1 MKKLILIFAVF
12 QAASFSLWAQTSADD
27 AGKLKQINQEVIAK
41 YKEGDYNDALKV
53 ARQSLDLTIKIFGAE
68 SLETATSYKNLGEIY
83 LAKKKYD
90 EATENLQKSLVIYQ
104 QNPKQNA
111 DKIAGNLER
120 MGIAFTLDGKEKQGA
135 EVLSNS
141 VTAAE
146 NVFGKDSQ
154 ELLPYLKTLSE
165 FYVYIR
171 KLDEAQPIFTRR
183 YLISSKYF
191 EPESKELQKIV
202 DDFLCHTYQNLK
214 YNETSEIRN
223 KFYDSIQVEKE
234 KDLVQAASDNSINA
248 GIVNGKAKILTIPEY
263 PASAKARKGRGVV
276 PVRVTINEQGKVTEA
291 KAICGDADLA
301 EASEAAAKKSK
312 FTQTS
317 IDGKP
322 VKVTGVI
329 IYNFT
334 P

>member
-1 MKKLILIFAVF
+1 MKMLILIFAVF
-12 QAASFSLWAQTSADD
+12 QAASFSLWAQTSADEV
-27 AGKLKQINQEVIAK
+27 GKLKQINQEVIEK
-41 YKEGDYNDALKV
+41 YKEGNFNDALK
-53 ARQSLDLTIKIFGAE
+53 AERQGLDLTIKIFGAE
-68 SLETATSYKNLGEIY
+68 SLEAATSYKNLGEIY

-90 EATENLQKSLVIYQ
+90 EATENLQKSLAIYQ

-111 DKIAGNLER
+111 DKIAGTLER
-120 MGIAFTLDGKEKQGA
+120 LGIAFTLDGKEKQGA

-146 NVFGKDSQ
+146 SIFGKDSK

-165 FYVYIR
+165 FYVYTK

-191 EPESKELQKIV
+191 EPESKELQAII
-202 DDFLCHTYQNLK
+202 DDFLCHTYQNFPSGK
-214 YNETSEIRN
+214 TSEIQD
-223 KFYDSIQVEKE
+223 KFYESIQIEKE
-234 KDLVQAASDNSINA
+234 KDLVQAASNNSINA
-248 GIVNGKAKILTIPEY
+248 GIVNGKAKILTTPEY

-276 PVRVTINEQGKVTEA
+276 PVRVTIDEQGKVVEA

-301 EASEAAAKKSK
+301 QASESAAKRSK
-312 FTQTS
+312 FTQTTV
-317 IDGKP
+317 DGKP

-329 IYNFT
+329 IYNFV